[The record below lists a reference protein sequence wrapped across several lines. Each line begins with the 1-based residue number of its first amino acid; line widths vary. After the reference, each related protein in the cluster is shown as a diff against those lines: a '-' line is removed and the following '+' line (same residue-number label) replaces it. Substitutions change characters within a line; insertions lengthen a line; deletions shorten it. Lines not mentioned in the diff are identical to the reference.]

1 MKILI
6 NQAYMLISWESAVR
20 ILTLK
25 KRHNNVIK
33 TFISPKWFLKVG
45 GKKREKLSELKPN
58 KSIIILNIYKL

>member
-33 TFISPKWFLKVG
+33 TFISLYFIRFLKVG
-45 GKKREKLSELKPN
+45 EKK
-58 KSIIILNIYKL
+58 KSCQS